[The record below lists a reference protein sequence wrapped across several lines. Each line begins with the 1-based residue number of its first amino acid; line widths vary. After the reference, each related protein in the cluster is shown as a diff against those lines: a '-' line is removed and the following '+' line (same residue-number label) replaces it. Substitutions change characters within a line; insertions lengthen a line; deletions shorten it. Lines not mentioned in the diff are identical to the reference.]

1 MEPQYPSYAA
11 GAPQLGML
19 GHPQLLYVIRK
30 LEAGVPRGNQEK
42 EAKSKGL
49 MGSLLSK
56 AVTGMSMYP
65 WATVTSQGLFQSM
78 VKGLSVLHILPSLHG
93 NLALPFFP
101 LPFPVLNHTVT
112 ICMPAGPLGPGRR
125 KRWEHPHRLGA
136 SGKVLPGVCEGGG
149 PGLQCR
155 RLQVWGIILTG
166 STPTCQ
172 PQKKLGMLPIFLR
185 EVQYPFVRKFVFL
198 GWTDSTI
205 NSFGTCPPFSIPPL
219 QWHVAHNFPGGEGGG
234 MRCYL
239 SRDRF
244 SGFWGCVLIPDKGW
258 RASEGIKKELNRE
271 GRSRL

>member
-1 MEPQYPSYAA
+1 MGGRAWEGKELPRRAWVPRGLGRGGVEPQYPSYAA

-30 LEAGVPRGNQEK
+30 LEAGFPRGNQEE

-49 MGSLLSK
+49 MDSLLSK
-56 AVTGMSMYP
+56 AVMGMSMCP
-65 WATVTSQGLFQSM
+65 WATVTSEGLFQSV
-78 VKGLSVLHILPSLHG
+78 VKGLSVLPDPAQPTWKPCTAVS
-93 NLALPFFP
+93 P

-112 ICMPAGPLGPGRR
+112 IGMPVGPLGPGRR

-149 PGLQCR
+149 PGLRCR

-166 STPTCQ
+166 NTPTCQ
-172 PQKKLGMLPIFLR
+172 PQKKLGTLPMFLR

-205 NSFGTCPPFSIPPL
+205 NSFGTCPSFSILPL

-239 SRDRF
+239 SRDRVF
-244 SGFWGCVLIPDKGW
+244 
-258 RASEGIKKELNRE
+258 R
-271 GRSRL
+271 